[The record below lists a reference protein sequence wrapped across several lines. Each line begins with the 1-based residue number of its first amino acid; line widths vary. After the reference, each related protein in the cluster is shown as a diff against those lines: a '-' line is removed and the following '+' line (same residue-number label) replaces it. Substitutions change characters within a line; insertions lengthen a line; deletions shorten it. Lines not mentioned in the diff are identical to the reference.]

1 MPVLPGSSPPASG
14 RALTVAVSLVVAVLV
29 VVAGDRLP
37 GYHRLDGPLLHQ
49 FATGR
54 GVHLGDVVVLA
65 ACVAVAARAVIR
77 S

>member
-1 MPVLPGSSPPASG
+1 M
-14 RALTVAVSLVVAVLV
+14 

-37 GYHRLDGPLLHQ
+37 GYHRLDGPLLHE

-65 ACVAVAARAVIR
+65 VCVAVATRAVMR